1 MRKVKVKIGEEMNI
15 EESEGA
21 PPGVV
26 RPNNQLMLWTRDPGA
41 PPDQFWELQQE
52 TVILKRRELM
62 FEKHLI
68 WRWRSQFKQKEPPW
82 AALYQNLEVIV
93 VPL

>member
-26 RPNNQLMLWTRDPGA
+26 RPNNQLMLWTRTRESSSRPILRAEQKG
-41 PPDQFWELQQE
+41 PDF
-52 TVILKRRELM
+52 LKCSL
-62 FEKHLI
+62 KKD
-68 WRWRSQFKQKEPPW
+68 SQIS
-82 AALYQNLEVIV
+82 NL
-93 VPL
+93 